1 MRSDKRKRKS
11 KPFNSIDLTSL
22 MDLTFMLLIVFVI
35 TVPVIVYATDVTP
48 PELNSQKQV
57 EKIEDPVVITLNDA
71 GVVSIDEQSIAMH
84 ELEDQLIRLR
94 QQRGADVSI
103 LIRAD
108 GTRPYEDVV
117 AIMRAAQKAGLTSV
131 SLMTQAEK
139 LDASPAQ

>member
-1 MRSDKRKRKS
+1 MRSEKRKRKS

-35 TVPVIVYATDVTP
+35 TVPVIEYATDVTP